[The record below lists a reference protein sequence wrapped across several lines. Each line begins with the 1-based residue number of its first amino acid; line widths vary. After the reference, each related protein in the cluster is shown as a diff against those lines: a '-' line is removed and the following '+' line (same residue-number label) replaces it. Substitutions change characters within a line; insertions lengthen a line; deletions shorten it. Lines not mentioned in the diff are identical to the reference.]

1 MIFNL
6 RFNQIVAIAM
16 LLSVSFSLVSC
27 SEGLTDEPSN
37 DVVKNIDVEK
47 LLGEWKATIIDV
59 TKSNGLSYPIGDDKE
74 VAAELGDWYS
84 VEVDKESIKQLTMGN
99 RYKYE
104 VRGDVVTIYYGGA
117 LLSVK
122 VLNVQEEYI
131 DILYTHDNGDKWYIS
146 YGRSSSGGDNGG
158 DNGGEEP
165 TPDNPD
171 EPIDASQ
178 LLGEWRAV
186 VIEREYANGEA
197 QIFVDAESL
206 ALCLNGWESV
216 VATETALEQTTTGE
230 SFSYRVKERK
240 IVITYSGLQLVVEVV
255 SIAADEVVVKY
266 EAADGE
272 YTSLITYQIVPEEN
286 LTYTYV
292 VKGVADKFVTGSVVT
307 IELLDKELKSV
318 GKSFSSEVSDGLGSY
333 EFDCREYDYPYVE
346 LRVNGYYFNEV
357 KNDISTRTLTLKAVA
372 DFSACDSAN
381 VNILTHIEAS
391 RIKNLVS
398 SGMNFSAA
406 KEQARSELNAALGLN
421 IGGEFSQLSIV
432 NSTDDDAALIV
443 ASALI
448 TMERSELELTE
459 YLAALCSSF
468 GESGQFSE
476 NLVQQLQADKL
487 KLAGLLGSV
496 RENIINRYESL
507 WTTISVKNLFGYVD
521 WDGDGVAGNEMLK
534 SDESVVVSPAV
545 VDVPNEGGT
554 FTVEISSPIA
564 LYLEPQIDIETD
576 TPSSPI
582 VPEDIIYAGLYDI
595 SGGSIE
601 YEVEL
606 NADRLNIRVRNL
618 QSYIDCSATISL
630 YDYLG
635 NVVASVELQQRGM
648 AVTSEVPTLGSVGS
662 AMALSLASKMAKAL
676 SQYNKIEQYYA
687 YNLVEGNLT
696 NLVNNYV
703 YAYSGDIAD
712 AWSSLYETNML
723 LQQIRSADEQQLNAY
738 VDYLN
743 VWSAIYYSNL
753 IYAWGD
759 VPYLYNY
766 DMVQEAQYNA
776 TRESADV
783 IFADLK
789 NRLSGAVEML
799 PEKKNE
805 SLKDANGVFFVSKD
819 VARVL
824 LANIY
829 MYEGCYEEAEKLLKE
844 VVDNGYYQL
853 DASTNFMPSGDVNID
868 ITRGSTVSVA
878 ESTEVILAF
887 VREGAGSRASF
898 TLIEAGVIPYITLS
912 DVYLSLAECYVMRGD
927 LQNAELCVDSVI
939 RAKNI
944 TLSESDTLMKIKEV
958 REKILLYSGT
968 YFAFLKRAGLAE
980 QVCGIESYQLLWP
993 IPVRELN
1000 MNYNMTQNPGY

>member
-171 EPIDASQ
+171 EPIDAAQ

-216 VATETALEQTTTGE
+216 VATETTLEQMTTGE
-230 SFSYRVKERK
+230 SFSYKVKERK

-272 YTSLITYQIVPEEN
+272 YTSLITYQVVPKVDVS
-286 LTYTYV
+286 YTYV
-292 VKGVADKFVTGSVVT
+292 VRGVADKFVTGSVVT
-307 IELLDKELKSV
+307 IELLDEELKSV

-357 KNDISTRTLTLKAVA
+357 KNDISARTLTLKAVA

-398 SGMNFSAA
+398 SGMSFGAA
-406 KEQARSELNAALGLN
+406 KEQAHDELNAALSLN
-421 IGGEFSQLSIV
+421 INSEFTQLSIA
-432 NSTDDDAALIV
+432 NSTSDAAALIV

-448 TMERSELELTE
+448 MMERSELELTE
-459 YLAALCSSF
+459 YLAALSSSF
-468 GESGQFSE
+468 GESGTFSD
-476 NLVQQLQADKL
+476 NLMQQLQADKRE
-487 KLAGLLGSV
+487 LANLLSSV

-507 WTTISVKNLFGYVD
+507 WTTVSVEDLFGYVD
-521 WDGDGVAGNEMLK
+521 WDGDGVAGNETLK
-534 SDESVVVSPAV
+534 GDECVVLSPSVV
-545 VDVPNEGGT
+545 DIPNGGGT
-554 FTVEISSPIA
+554 YCVEITSPIR
-564 LYLEPQIDIETD
+564 LYLEPQIEDDGYDYPEAM
-576 TPSSPI
+576 
-582 VPEDIIYAGLYDI
+582 PEDAFSGLYYLV
-595 SGGSIE
+595 GGSIV
-601 YEVEL
+601 YNVEL
-606 NADRLNIRVRNL
+606 DANRLGITV
-618 QSYIDCSATISL
+618 QSLDSYVDCSATISL
-630 YDYLG
+630 YDYIG
-635 NVVASVELQQRGM
+635 NVVASVELRQSG
-648 AVTSEVPTLGSVGS
+648 VEVGSEVPMLGSMGQ
-662 AMALSLASKMAKAL
+662 AMVASLASKMAKAL

-753 IYAWGD
+753 VYAWGD

-912 DVYLSLAECYVMRGD
+912 DVYLSLAECYAMRGD

>member
-1 MIFNL
+1 
-6 RFNQIVAIAM
+6 
-16 LLSVSFSLVSC
+16 
-27 SEGLTDEPSN
+27 
-37 DVVKNIDVEK
+37 
-47 LLGEWKATIIDV
+47 
-59 TKSNGLSYPIGDDKE
+59 
-74 VAAELGDWYS
+74 
-84 VEVDKESIKQLTMGN
+84 
-99 RYKYE
+99 
-104 VRGDVVTIYYGGA
+104 
-117 LLSVK
+117 
-122 VLNVQEEYI
+122 
-131 DILYTHDNGDKWYIS
+131 
-146 YGRSSSGGDNGG
+146 
-158 DNGGEEP
+158 
-165 TPDNPD
+165 
-171 EPIDASQ
+171 
-178 LLGEWRAV
+178 
-186 VIEREYANGEA
+186 
-197 QIFVDAESL
+197 
-206 ALCLNGWESV
+206 
-216 VATETALEQTTTGE
+216 
-230 SFSYRVKERK
+230 
-240 IVITYSGLQLVVEVV
+240 
-255 SIAADEVVVKY
+255 
-266 EAADGE
+266 
-272 YTSLITYQIVPEEN
+272 
-286 LTYTYV
+286 
-292 VKGVADKFVTGSVVT
+292 
-307 IELLDKELKSV
+307 
-318 GKSFSSEVSDGLGSY
+318 
-333 EFDCREYDYPYVE
+333 
-346 LRVNGYYFNEV
+346 
-357 KNDISTRTLTLKAVA
+357 
-372 DFSACDSAN
+372 
-381 VNILTHIEAS
+381 
-391 RIKNLVS
+391 
-398 SGMNFSAA
+398 
-406 KEQARSELNAALGLN
+406 
-421 IGGEFSQLSIV
+421 
-432 NSTDDDAALIV
+432 
-443 ASALI
+443 
-448 TMERSELELTE
+448 
-459 YLAALCSSF
+459 
-468 GESGQFSE
+468 
-476 NLVQQLQADKL
+476 
-487 KLAGLLGSV
+487 
-496 RENIINRYESL
+496 
-507 WTTISVKNLFGYVD
+507 
-521 WDGDGVAGNEMLK
+521 
-534 SDESVVVSPAV
+534 
-545 VDVPNEGGT
+545 
-554 FTVEISSPIA
+554 
-564 LYLEPQIDIETD
+564 
-576 TPSSPI
+576 
-582 VPEDIIYAGLYDI
+582 
-595 SGGSIE
+595 
-601 YEVEL
+601 
-606 NADRLNIRVRNL
+606 
-618 QSYIDCSATISL
+618 
-630 YDYLG
+630 
-635 NVVASVELQQRGM
+635 M

-662 AMALSLASKMAKAL
+662 VMVLSLASKMAKAL

-696 NLVNNYV
+696 NLVNNNV

-753 IYAWGD
+753 VYAWGD

-766 DMVQEAQYNA
+766 DMVQEAQYDA

-829 MYEGCYEEAEKLLKE
+829 IYEGCYEEAEKLLKE

-912 DVYLSLAECYVMRGD
+912 DVYLSLAECYAMRGD